1 MSIPSPGHLGACCSG
16 ESRSFRQSIR
26 HPMSTLALSRHCRG
40 RRVPMPFPKLGDMGA
55 CAASEIQF
63 FHLKIARPTRARMT
77 CTWTRLLRPIKLNSF
92 IWERTF
98 QPQFRFNNPSLAA
111 LWSIPCR
118 PLVGQSS
125 ATTTTIEDPIRII
138 AMARTR
144 VLVQQRT
151 ARRGAVQYAL
161 PSILIHDTAFF
172 SHLIHAPISLNVGSD
187 LPVVACSS
195 IRFSTRP
202 PRAAGSKPRE
212 RCPRAGTRVARF
224 CVSGSQCSRNRLD

>member
-1 MSIPSPGHLGACCSG
+1 
-16 ESRSFRQSIR
+16 
-26 HPMSTLALSRHCRG
+26 
-40 RRVPMPFPKLGDMGA
+40 
-55 CAASEIQF
+55 
-63 FHLKIARPTRARMT
+63 
-77 CTWTRLLRPIKLNSF
+77 
-92 IWERTF
+92 
-98 QPQFRFNNPSLAA
+98 
-111 LWSIPCR
+111 
-118 PLVGQSS
+118 VGQSS

-202 PRAAGSKPRE
+202 PRAGSKPRE
-212 RCPRAGTRVARF
+212 RCPREEHVLPDSVSAGRNVVAI
-224 CVSGSQCSRNRLD
+224 D